1 MIFEPWVNIHSQ
13 MHFLSYLLQTGQP
26 ELIYWSE
33 LNKRIVSLDFNPNF
47 KYSSLNPQSLQ
58 FWGCLETLDLLIYL
72 SDTQYYLTIK
82 NFFDLPLQKCPE
94 ILIIGLAQIKRK
106 SSLLDELFSH
116 LFPLYLLNHSN
127 SISILE
133 SLWKLNQ
140 SLMISAIYEL
150 YRRENSSLNLSR
162 VLDITQEIKDSLM
175 PIANCNEHT
184 FSVSL
189 GLLASKR
196 EFLHF
201 EHWITD
207 RIKTVGNPFISAIL
221 KYVDENIIIPCA
233 KVNENPQNNQQ
244 LASSFE
250 NILEKSQL
258 NLESF
263 AIIFD
268 NLLVVAF
275 EKLSTKNK
283 KKAQELYKEA
293 CKYYPTLESASENA
307 KLEVDSAANR
317 YFQKIYEETMSVEEV
332 VELLLKFKHSPNPQ
346 EKEIFACMIHYLFD
360 EFRFHDDYP
369 MKQLK
374 ITGKLYGLIINN
386 KIIDGSPLLDLA
398 INCVKISLERFPGKR
413 FEFGR
418 IALDHFKTRVTDYS
432 NYFNSLFSVDQ
443 IREKAPNLLLEI
455 KEVFTF
461 INKSINI
468 Y

>member
-1 MIFEPWVNIHSQ
+1 M
-13 MHFLSYLLQTGQP
+13 LQAGQP
-26 ELIYWSE
+26 ELIFWSE
-33 LNKRIVSLDFNPNF
+33 LNKHIVTLDFNPNF
-47 KYSSLNPQSLQ
+47 KYNSLVPQTLQ
-58 FWGCLETLDLLIYL
+58 FWGCLELLDLLIFL
-72 SDTQYYLTIK
+72 SETEYYLTIR
-82 NFFDLPLQKCPE
+82 NLFDLPLQKCPDM
-94 ILIIGLAQIKRK
+94 LIIGLAQIKRR

-127 SISILE
+127 SIPILE

-140 SLMISAIYEL
+140 TLMISAIFEL
-150 YRRENSSLNLSR
+150 YRKENSSLNLSR

-175 PIANCNEHT
+175 PIANCNEYA

-207 RIKTVGNPFISAIL
+207 RIKTIGNNFISAIL
-221 KYVDENIIIPCA
+221 KYLEENIISQCS
-233 KVNENPQNNQQ
+233 KFLENVQGHPQHFLSN
-244 LASSFE
+244 FE

-258 NLESF
+258 TLESL

-275 EKLSTKNK
+275 DKLSIKNK

-293 CKYYPTLESASENA
+293 CKYYPTLETASENA
-307 KLEVDSAANR
+307 KLEVDSAANK
-317 YFQKIYEETMSVEEV
+317 YFQKLYDETMTVEEV
-332 VELLLKFKHSPNPQ
+332 VDLLAKFKNSPNPT

-386 KIIDGSPLLDLA
+386 RIIDGSPLLDLA

-413 FEFGR
+413 FEFGK
-418 IALDHFKTRVTDYS
+418 IALDHFKTRVVEYS
-432 NYFNSLFSVDQ
+432 NYFQSLFLVDQ
-443 IREKAPNLLLEI
+443 IREKAPELLLEI
-455 KEVFTF
+455 KIVIFF
-461 INKSINI
+461 SFKII
-468 Y
+468 

>member
-1 MIFEPWVNIHSQ
+1 MILEPWANLHSQ
-13 MHFLSYLLQTGQP
+13 IHFLSNMFLAGQP
-26 ELIYWSE
+26 ELIFWSE
-33 LNKRIVSLDFNPNF
+33 LNKHIVTLDFNQNF
-47 KYSSLNPQSLQ
+47 KYNTLTPQSLQ
-58 FWGCLETLDLLIYL
+58 FWGCLELLELLINL
-72 SDTQYYLTIK
+72 SETEYYLTIK
-82 NFFDLPLQKCPE
+82 TLFDSPLQKCPDM
-94 ILIIGLAQIKRK
+94 LIVGLAQIKRR

-127 SISILE
+127 SIPILE

-140 SLMISAIYEL
+140 TLMISAIFEL
-150 YRRENSSLNLSR
+150 YRKENSSLNLSR

-175 PIANCNEHT
+175 PIANCNEYA

-207 RIKTVGNPFISAIL
+207 RIKSVGNNFITAIL
-221 KYVDENIIIPCA
+221 KYLEEHIISQCA
-233 KVNENPQNNQQ
+233 KCIESLQPNPQHYI
-244 LASSFE
+244 SSFE
-250 NILEKSQL
+250 TILEKSQL
-258 NLESF
+258 TLESL

-275 EKLSTKNK
+275 EKLSTRNK

-293 CKYYPTLESASENA
+293 CKYFPTLETASENA
-307 KLEVDSAANR
+307 KLEVDSAANK
-317 YFQKIYEETMSVEEV
+317 YFQKLYDETMSVEDV
-332 VELLLKFKHSPNPQ
+332 VELLAKFKNSPNPT

-418 IALDHFKTRVTDYS
+418 IALEHFKTRVFEYS
-432 NYFNSLFSVDQ
+432 NYFQSLFLVDQ
-443 IREKAPNLLLEI
+443 IREKAPELLLEI
-455 KEVFTF
+455 KIVS
-461 INKSINI
+461 N
-468 Y
+468 

>member
-1 MIFEPWVNIHSQ
+1 
-13 MHFLSYLLQTGQP
+13 MHFLGNLLQVAQP
-26 ELIYWSE
+26 ELVFWSE
-33 LNKRIVSLDFNPNF
+33 LNKHLVSLDFNPAF
-47 KYSSLNPQSLQ
+47 KYNSLTPQNLIYWCSL
-58 FWGCLETLDLLIYL
+58 EMLDLLVTL
-72 SDTQYYLTIK
+72 SDTQYYITIK
-82 NFFDLPLQKCPE
+82 GFFDLPLQKCPE
-94 ILIIGLAQIKRK
+94 ILIIGLAQIRKK

-127 SISILE
+127 SIPILE

-140 SLMISAIYEL
+140 SLMILAIYEL
-150 YRRENSSLNLSR
+150 YRKENSSLNLSR

-175 PIANCNEHT
+175 PIANCNEYA

-221 KYVDENIIIPCA
+221 KYIDENIIGPCS
-233 KVNENPQNNQQ
+233 KTHENTSNLQQ
-244 LASSFE
+244 IISNCE
-250 NILEKSQL
+250 TILEKAQL
-258 NLESF
+258 NLESL

-275 EKLSTKNK
+275 DKLSTKNK

-317 YFQKIYEETMSVEEV
+317 YFQKLYEENMSVEEI
-332 VELLLKFKHSPNPQ
+332 VELLAKFKNSPNPT

-413 FEFGR
+413 FDFGK
-418 IALDHFKTRVTDYS
+418 IALGYFKYRVTEYS
-432 NYFNSLFSVDQ
+432 NYFQSLFMVDQ
-443 IREKAPNLLLEI
+443 IREKAPELLLEI
-455 KEVFTF
+455 KEVNLNF
-461 INKSINI
+461 IILISFL
-468 Y
+468 

>member
-1 MIFEPWVNIHSQ
+1 
-13 MHFLSYLLQTGQP
+13 MHFIVNMLQTGQP
-26 ELIYWSE
+26 ELIFWSE
-33 LNKRIVSLDFNPNF
+33 LNKHIVSLDFNPNF
-47 KYSSLNPQSLQ
+47 RYNALTPQVLQ
-58 FWGCLETLDLLIYL
+58 FWGCLELLDLMIYL
-72 SDTQYYLTIK
+72 SETEHYLTIRSM
-82 NFFDLPLQKCPE
+82 FESPLQKCPDM
-94 ILIIGLAQIKRK
+94 LIIGLAQIKRK
-106 SSLLDELFSH
+106 SPLLDELFSH

-127 SISILE
+127 SIPILE

-140 SLMISAIYEL
+140 ALMISAIFEL
-150 YRRENSSLNLSR
+150 YRKENSSLNLSR

-175 PIANCNEHT
+175 PISNCNEYA

-207 RIKTVGNPFISAIL
+207 RIKTVGNNFITAIL
-221 KYVDENIIIPCA
+221 RYIEENIISPCA
-233 KVNENPQNNQQ
+233 KCLETAQTLPQNLLTN
-244 LASSFE
+244 FD
-250 NILEKSQL
+250 NILEKAQL
-258 NLESF
+258 TLESF

-275 EKLSTKNK
+275 DKLSAKNK

-293 CKYYPTLESASENA
+293 CKYYPTLETASENA
-307 KLEVDSAANR
+307 KLEVDSAANK
-317 YFQKIYEETMSVEEV
+317 YFQKIYDETMSVEEV
-332 VELLLKFKHSPNPQ
+332 VDLLSKFKNSPNPT

-386 KIIDGSPLLDLA
+386 RIIDGSPLLDLA

-413 FEFGR
+413 FEFGK
-418 IALDHFKTRVTDYS
+418 IALDHFKTRCVEYS
-432 NYFNSLFSVDQ
+432 NYFQSLFLVDQ
-443 IREKAPNLLLEI
+443 IREKSPELLLEI
-455 KEVFTF
+455 KQV
-461 INKSINI
+461 KP
-468 Y
+468 

>member
-1 MIFEPWVNIHSQ
+1 M
-13 MHFLSYLLQTGQP
+13 LQAGQP
-26 ELIYWSE
+26 ELIFWSE
-33 LNKRIVSLDFNPNF
+33 LNKHIVTLDFNPNF
-47 KYSSLNPQSLQ
+47 KYNALTPQTLQ
-58 FWGCLETLDLLIYL
+58 FWGCLELLDLLIYL
-72 SDTQYYLTIK
+72 SETEYYLTIR
-82 NFFDLPLQKCPE
+82 NLFDLPLQKCPDM
-94 ILIIGLAQIKRK
+94 LIVGLAQIKRR

-127 SISILE
+127 SIPILE

-140 SLMISAIYEL
+140 TLMISAIFEL
-150 YRRENSSLNLSR
+150 YRKENSSLNLSR

-175 PIANCNEHT
+175 PIANCNEYA

-207 RIKTVGNPFISAIL
+207 RIKTIGNNFISAIL
-221 KYVDENIIIPCA
+221 KYLEENIIIQCS
-233 KVNENPQNNQQ
+233 KFLENVQGYPQHFLSN
-244 LASSFE
+244 FE
-250 NILEKSQL
+250 NFLEKSQL
-258 NLESF
+258 TLESL

-275 EKLSTKNK
+275 DKLSTKNK

-293 CKYYPTLESASENA
+293 CKYYPTLETASENA
-307 KLEVDSAANR
+307 KLEVDSAANK
-317 YFQKIYEETMSVEEV
+317 YFQKLYDETMTVEEV
-332 VELLLKFKHSPNPQ
+332 VDLLAKFKNSPNPT

-386 KIIDGSPLLDLA
+386 RIIDGSPLLDLA

-413 FEFGR
+413 FEFGK
-418 IALDHFKTRVTDYS
+418 IALDNFKMRVVEYS
-432 NYFNSLFSVDQ
+432 NYFQSLFLVDQ
-443 IREKAPNLLLEI
+443 IREKAPELLLEI
-455 KEVFTF
+455 KMVKFQ
-461 INKSINI
+461 N
-468 Y
+468 YL